1 MQGQSLTEDMAYTN
15 QTNVERYLGFAL
27 SAGQAAALSAW
38 IAAVEAWIN
47 NYTGTVFE
55 EVASSD
61 RYFDGNG
68 QKEMIVDEFHGTP
81 TIVFLDQNGDVSDT
95 LDSDDFYA
103 YPLNDTVKNRI
114 VLADGGAHSRI
125 PSGTRRVKITATWGH
140 SAVPKPIE
148 LAATKMVAGIIR
160 DEGKGT
166 ISEEHLGEWGA
177 TYKLTDEKVDLM
189 GIESLIWQ
197 YKQMEL

>member
-1 MQGQSLTEDMAYTN
+1 MQGQSLIEDMAYTN

-114 VLADGGAHSRI
+114 VLADGGAHGHI

-140 SAVPKPIE
+140 STVPKPIE